1 MLILQLFSRSS
12 YIVNLKQKQMVKIK
26 TTLPKYTNK
35 VKKASFV
42 LGSALFISSLFSCG
56 SNVEYQDTEVLTPT
70 QGVITEV
77 KEMEADK
84 FKITDETIVATIDD
98 SRIIAEYMD
107 GVRDTFTL
115 AEAELVDEE
124 NPRRRGTRG
133 VLLYGMM
140 GYMMGRNMNQAP
152 SRAAYANDAAYK
164 KSTST
169 SNSLRSSASRKTVST
184 PKKGFGSSK
193 STRSSGG

>member
-1 MLILQLFSRSS
+1 
-12 YIVNLKQKQMVKIK
+12 MVKIT

-42 LGSALFISSLFSCG
+42 IGSALFISSLFSCG
-56 SNVEYQDTEVLTPT
+56 SNVEYQETEVLTPT

-77 KEMEADK
+77 KEMETDL
-84 FKITDETIVATIDD
+84 FKITDETLVPTTDD

-115 AEAELVDEE
+115 AEAELVDAD
-124 NPRRRGTRG
+124 NPRRSGTRG
-133 VLLYGMM
+133 VLMYGMM
-140 GYMMGRNMNQAP
+140 GYMMGRSMSQTP
-152 SRAAYANDAAYK
+152 SRSAYASDAAYK

-169 SNSLRSSASRKTVST
+169 SNSLRSTASRKTVRT
-184 PKKGFGSSK
+184 PKKGFGSSR
-193 STRSSGG
+193 STRSYGG